1 MADNYREPIDGKDVQ
16 APLVNQAEK
25 EILELEQQLASKK
38 ALLQEKEKPLEQV
51 LAKEQASIVVQD
63 SASVS
68 LPSAAQPVIVAPL
81 QAAQALSG
89 QEKGQQIK
97 ALVDL
102 AFQKGVNYAADVAR
116 NLESPYLMDEF
127 HDTLIDQLHKEL
139 VEKGKLEE
147 M

>member
-116 NLESPYLMDEF
+116 
-127 HDTLIDQLHKEL
+127 
-139 VEKGKLEE
+139 
-147 M
+147 